1 MPNNQLQKIVL
12 TIPMNKILIIVP
24 AYNEEESLQGV
35 IQDLRSHVPDADIL
49 VVDDGSSD
57 GTAVVARQS
66 GVNLVRLSFNLGIG
80 GAMQTG
86 FQYARTKGYDIA
98 IQFDGD
104 GQHLAAEIDILLA
117 TLNKGTADIVIGS
130 RFLNRGDYRPS
141 FFRKIGI
148 SIFSTVLSAI
158 IGIRVTDTTSGFRAA
173 NRRVIEFFARVY
185 PEDYPEVE
193 SLVLLHRAGMSMKEA
208 PVHMRDRTGGRSSIT
223 PIRSAYYMIKV
234 LLAVFIDLLKK

>member
-1 MPNNQLQKIVL
+1 
-12 TIPMNKILIIVP
+12 MNKILIIVP

-35 IQDLRSHVPDADIL
+35 IQDLRSHVPQADIL
-49 VVDDGSSD
+49 VVDDGSCD
-57 GTAVVARQS
+57 RTATVARQS
-66 GVNLVRLSFNLGIG
+66 GVKLASLAFNLGIG

-86 FQYARTKGYDIA
+86 FQYARTNGYDMA

-104 GQHLAAEIDILLA
+104 GQHLAAEVGILLA
-117 TLNKGTADIVIGS
+117 VLQKGRADIVIGS
-130 RFLNRGDYRPS
+130 RFLKRGDYRPS

-158 IGIRVTDTTSGFRAA
+158 IGIPVTDTTSGFRAV

-185 PEDYPEVE
+185 PDDYPEVE
-193 SLVLLHRAGMSMKEA
+193 SLVLLHHAGMIIAEA
-208 PVHMRDRTGGRSSIT
+208 PVQMRDRTGGRSSIT
-223 PIRSAYYMIKV
+223 PIRSAYYMVKV